1 MLTHPLAAF
10 LFIGIE
16 IMQQINY
23 EQHPL
28 SASFPKMSDD
38 EYSELVLSIE
48 SQGLLN
54 PIIIFGG
61 MVIDGWHR
69 YCACK
74 DTGTAIKTIEYNGND
89 PQAFVIAQNKLRR
102 HLSAG
107 QIAAATISVYKWKS
121 EGRPN
126 NCAAVRSFPKSE
138 FDTEKSAKEM
148 ADEAGVS
155 QRSIV
160 TAKKVARENPDAFEK
175 VKSGEM
181 SLYAAANSVKSDAK
195 ESDEPE
201 YSEIDHL
208 KNTISELN
216 EIIQEMRVKIAIGSG
231 GDNAEFELL
240 INELKAEN
248 KALKSNLGAV
258 TKSRDLYLSE
268 SNQRLKQIRLLES
281 KIKKLEK
288 Q

>member
-1 MLTHPLAAF
+1 ML
-10 LFIGIE
+10 
-16 IMQQINY
+16 QINY
-23 EQHPL
+23 DRHPL
-28 SASFPKMSDD
+28 SAAFPDMQDD
-38 EYSELVLSIE
+38 EYEMLVQSVE

-54 PIIIFGG
+54 PIVLFEG
-61 MVIDGWHR
+61 MIIDGWHR
-69 YCACK
+69 YSACK
-74 DTGTAIKTIEYNGND
+74 DTGTAIKTIEYTGND

-126 NCAAVRSFPKSE
+126 NSANLQSIQDV
-138 FDTEKSAKEM
+138 EKSSREM
-148 ADEAGVS
+148 ADQAGIS
-155 QRSIV
+155 TRSID
-160 TAKKVARENPDAFEK
+160 TAKKVARGNPEVFEK

-181 SLYAAANSVKSDAK
+181 SLNAAANLIKNETDTS
-195 ESDEPE
+195 ESEEDSEPE

-216 EIIQEMRVKIAIGSG
+216 EIIQDQRAKIAIGSD
-231 GDNAEFELL
+231 GDNAEFESI
-240 INELKAEN
+240 INELKTEN
-248 KALKSNLGAV
+248 KALKSNLDAV
-258 TKSRDLYLSE
+258 TKSRDLYLNE
-268 SNQRLKQIRLLES
+268 SNQRMKQIRLLES

>member
-1 MLTHPLAAF
+1 
-10 LFIGIE
+10 
-16 IMQQINY
+16 MQQINY
-23 EQHPL
+23 DRHPL
-28 SASFPKMSDD
+28 SAAFPAMQDD
-38 EYSELVLSIE
+38 EYEMLVQSVE

-54 PIIIFGG
+54 PIVLFEG
-61 MVIDGWHR
+61 MIIDGWHR

-74 DTGTAIKTIEYNGND
+74 DTGTAIKTIEYTGND

-126 NCAAVRSFPKSE
+126 NCATVRSFTKSE

-181 SLYAAANSVKSDAK
+181 SLYAAAKSVKSDAE
-195 ESDEPE
+195 ESDGDPE

-216 EIIQEMRVKIAIGSG
+216 EIIQEMRVKIATGSG

-248 KALKSNLGAV
+248 KALKSNLDAV
-258 TKSRDLYLSE
+258 TKSRDLYLNE
-268 SNQRLKQIRLLES
+268 SNQRMKQIRLLES